1 MINLEICATFGVTKH
16 LYRSMDA
23 IAHWIRLGL
32 LCGPLE
38 RDELPEHI
46 RVSPV
51 GEADKPNGR
60 ARVTVDMSW
69 PHLENPDIWSTT
81 VPCSPNASVDQTQYN
96 TEMVTSLD
104 VLRALHRE
112 GSEGY
117 ISKAD
122 WADAYKHIPIRME
135 DRAMQVFRIGD
146 R

>member
-1 MINLEICATFGVTKH
+1 
-16 LYRSMDA
+16 MDA

-60 ARVTVDMSW
+60 ARVTVDMSG

-81 VPCSPNASVDQTQYN
+81 VPCSPNASVDQTQYD
-96 TEMVTSLD
+96 TEMVTSHD
-104 VLRALHRE
+104 VLEALHWE

-117 ISKAD
+117 ISKAEGQMLISISQSA
-122 WADAYKHIPIRME
+122 WKIEPCKCSGLE
-135 DRAMQVFRIGD
+135 TGKSSL
-146 R
+146 

>member
-1 MINLEICATFGVTKH
+1 
-16 LYRSMDA
+16 MDA

-60 ARVTVDMSW
+60 ARVTVDMSG

-81 VPCSPNASVDQTQYN
+81 VPCSPNASVDQTQYD
-96 TEMVTSLD
+96 TEMVTSHD
-104 VLRALHRE
+104 VLEALHRE

-117 ISKAD
+117 ISKIEP
-122 WADAYKHIPIRME
+122 YKCSGLE
-135 DRAMQVFRIGD
+135 TGKSSL
-146 R
+146 

>member
-1 MINLEICATFGVTKH
+1 
-16 LYRSMDA
+16 MDA
-23 IAHWIRLGL
+23 IAHWIKLGL

-51 GEADKPNGR
+51 GEADKPDGR

-96 TEMVTSLD
+96 TEMVTSHD
-104 VLRALHRE
+104 VLKALHRE